1 MRQIHAL
8 AVVLAVLLAPS
19 AADTHAWPVGHRAMA
34 ADPGAAVGA
43 EVMDADEC
51 CEPGDRRGTS
61 SCRTMV
67 GLMAPADVPP
77 TPPAG
82 TRVTFPMARVS
93 FDDAEPPGVLRP
105 PRSA

>member
-1 MRQIHAL
+1 MRLIHAL
-8 AVVLAVLLAPS
+8 VVALAVLLGPS

-34 ADPGAAVGA
+34 ADLGVAVGA
-43 EVMDADEC
+43 DAMAADEC
-51 CEPGDRRGTS
+51 CEPGDRHGTP

-67 GLMAPADVPP
+67 GLMAPAAAPP

-82 TRVTFPMARVS
+82 TRVTFSMARVS
-93 FDDAEPPGVLRP
+93 FDDAEPPDVLRP